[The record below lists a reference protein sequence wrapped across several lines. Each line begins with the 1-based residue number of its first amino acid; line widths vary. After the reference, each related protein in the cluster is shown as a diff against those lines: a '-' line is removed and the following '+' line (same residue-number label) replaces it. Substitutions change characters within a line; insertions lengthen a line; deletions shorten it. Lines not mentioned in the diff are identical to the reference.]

1 MTQPAPFRA
10 EITFDKQADADL
22 LPLVQDLQKK
32 GQFATV
38 VKALMR
44 LHIGKPATLELMAK
58 LYDVQSA
65 LLAQLNAVTNGDKP
79 QDPPV
84 TPQRED
90 DPLLDNL

>member
-1 MTQPAPFRA
+1 MSQSSPLRA
-10 EITFDKQADADL
+10 EISFDTQADADL

-38 VKALMR
+38 VKSLMR

-58 LYDVQSA
+58 LYDVQNA
-65 LLAQLNAVTNGDKP
+65 LLTQLTAATDGNKP

>member
-10 EITFDKQADADL
+10 EIVFDKQADADL

-38 VKALMR
+38 IKSLMR

-65 LLAQLNAVTNGDKP
+65 LLAQLNAVTNEPAP